1 MKLKTVLKTTAISAV
16 LLTLS
21 FSNIKYSAILVKA
34 DHECRISLKTRY
46 N

>member
-21 FSNIKYSAILVKA
+21 FSNSKYSAILVKA
-34 DHECRISLKTRY
+34 DDE
-46 N
+46 

>member
-21 FSNIKYSAILVKA
+21 FSNIKTNGHWRVAELKIAGRRVKQ
-34 DHECRISLKTRY
+34 R
-46 N
+46 